1 MTGIRTTLDLHS
13 ADLGSAARRSANLR
27 STRLALS
34 ILALLYA
41 FAAGLRTLGDFDLG
55 WQLATGRW
63 IVQHGHIPFTDVF
76 SYTASGTEWIYPVLS
91 EILLYLSYK
100 IGGYGLLSWLGAAAC
115 VSAVAL
121 LLRRSSMAGAV
132 LAIAAV
138 PLIAA
143 CTPPRAEMFTA
154 VFFAA
159 FVSLLWHYHQSGKGP
174 LWLLP
179 ILMGLWVNLHLG
191 FIAGLAM
198 CVAFVLIELED
209 SLSPSRRASALLRL
223 KKAAPWLI
231 ATLAATII
239 NPWGWRI
246 YTAIERQRSIA
257 QTHSMWILEWEGLRL
272 TPAALAR
279 AFAWR
284 DPDSAVLWLI
294 FAASIA
300 VLCALAKR
308 NFVPALLLASAI
320 YLVVHAIRMEACF
333 ATITV
338 VVGGTV
344 LSQTLSSFYENKI
357 ATRFKISAR
366 NRAVA
371 AIVAIVAI
379 MCFCFAGVR
388 SFDLITNRF
397 YLGTPFT
404 FSTFGAGQSW
414 WEPEQ
419 AATFVLKEQLPRNL
433 FNDFNSGGFVVW
445 KLSPE
450 YPDYIDGRSVPFGGS
465 LLMRNSS
472 LLEES
477 LDSAAWTNEA
487 DIRGINTIL
496 LSMDFEAGNA
506 LRSMGSYCSAQRWRL
521 VFLHAFG
528 AVFLRVAPETAD
540 LVRRLQIDCRT
551 VQFADPPAN
560 ASGPE
565 RFRYLLNVGTILIV
579 LDRNAEA
586 MQRIERAER
595 IFRNNAFL
603 HYAKGIALGNMGFTE
618 DSERELLTSVKL
630 GSTDDAPAALARIY
644 DHDGRYAEEAEVL
657 RSAADRSNRSHWL
670 YLMLGNVELRLGR
683 ADLALVSFQ
692 NAERQN
698 PFRGEAYSL
707 GAEFRSQIAAG
718 KQRAM
723 ESKSG
728 R

>member
-1 MTGIRTTLDLHS
+1 MTGVRQTLDLRS
-13 ADLGSAARRSANLR
+13 TARRSADLRHAELRRADLR
-27 STRLALS
+27 SARLALS
-34 ILALLYA
+34 ALALLYA

-63 IVQHGHIPFTDVF
+63 IVQHGHIPSTDVF
-76 SYTASGTEWIYPVLS
+76 SYTAAGTEWIYPVLS
-91 EILLYLSYK
+91 QILLYLSYK

-115 VSAVAL
+115 VGTVAL
-121 LLRRSSMAGAV
+121 LLRRSSIVGAV
-132 LAIAAV
+132 LAIVSV

-159 FVSLLWHYHQSGKGP
+159 YVNLLWHYHQSGEGP

-179 ILMGLWVNLHLG
+179 ILMCLWVNLHLG

-198 CVAFVLIELED
+198 CAAYVLLELED
-209 SLSPSRRASALLRL
+209 ALAPWRRQASRRAPSGRPGAWLRL

-231 ATLAATII
+231 GTLAATVI

-279 AFAWR
+279 ALAWR
-284 DPDSAVLWLI
+284 DPDNAVLWLI

-300 VLCALAKR
+300 VLCALTKR

-320 YLVVHAIRMEACF
+320 YLVIHAIRMEACF

-344 LSQTLSSFYENKI
+344 LSKTLGSFYENRV
-357 ATRFKISAR
+357 ATRYKISAS

-371 AIVAIVAI
+371 AIAAIVAI
-379 MCFCFAGVR
+379 SCFCFVGVR

-397 YLGTPFT
+397 YLGKPFT

-419 AATFVLKEQLPRNL
+419 AATFVLREQLPRNL

-487 DIRGINTIL
+487 DARGINTIL

-506 LRSMGSYCSAQRWRL
+506 IRSLGSYCDAQRWRL
-521 VFLHAFG
+521 VFLDAFG

-540 LVRRLQIDCRT
+540 LIHRLQIDCRT
-551 VQFADPPAN
+551 VQFADPPAK

-586 MQRIERAER
+586 MERIERAER

-618 DSERELLTSVKL
+618 DAERELLTSVRL

-657 RSAADRSNRSHWL
+657 KSAADRSNRSHWL
-670 YLMLGNVELRLGR
+670 YLMLGECRTQAR
-683 ADLALVSFQ
+683 TCRS
-692 NAERQN
+692 R
-698 PFRGEAYSL
+698 
-707 GAEFRSQIAAG
+707 AEFRSRMRNDRVRFVEKHIH
-718 KQRAM
+718 
-723 ESKSG
+723 
-728 R
+728 